1 MNSHPASERTTP
13 TRVPPGT
20 FEGSHSAPLP
30 ISGALLSSGAINPPT
45 PSDLPPHFSCPRRKD
60 KIPIASPAGTVSHP
74 APESTSPIVGSLDFS
89 YPAKQSASPIVR
101 PPGTFF
107 CLAVSS
113 TASTSQPP
121 DFPVVNLASPIP
133 ESPGISQGPHKP
145 RHPPLV
151 RPLFLTRPI
160 GARHPWNARRAFR
173 IQPSKIRQPPEC
185 RWMPGGHT
193 SADTRSRYVPA
204 FSPGHLIGGTQS
216 KTAG

>member
-20 FEGSHSAPLP
+20 FEGSQSAPLP

-60 KIPIASPAGTVSHP
+60 KIPIASPAGAVSHP

-121 DFPVVNLASPIP
+121 DFPATPRPTPICGT
-133 ESPGISQGPHKP
+133 PGISQGTTQATTPTTGSSPISHP
-145 RHPPLV
+145 AIEDPTATGVTLDARGPYFCRHPKPL
-151 RPLFLTRPI
+151 RPCFLTRPFS
-160 GARHPWNARRAFR
+160 GRHPTKERR
-173 IQPSKIRQPPEC
+173 
-185 RWMPGGHT
+185 
-193 SADTRSRYVPA
+193 VV
-204 FSPGHLIGGTQS
+204 L
-216 KTAG
+216 